1 MNALGDANYIQK
13 KVPAS
18 KKYENVK
25 SALTGKIGTTS
36 KDVET
41 VSKFINFYFMLIR
54 R

>member
-25 SALTGKIGTTS
+25 SALTGKVGTTA

-41 VSKFINFYFMLIR
+41 VSKYIYFDFIYNR
-54 R
+54 